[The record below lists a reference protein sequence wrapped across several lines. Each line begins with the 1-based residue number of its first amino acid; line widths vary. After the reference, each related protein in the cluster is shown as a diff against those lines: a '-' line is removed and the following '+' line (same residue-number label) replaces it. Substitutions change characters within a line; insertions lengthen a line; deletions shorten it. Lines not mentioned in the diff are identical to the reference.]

1 MAEEMEI
8 VLGEESGIT
17 LSLASSSLMF
27 SSAPS
32 YSCLGPRQLQHS
44 CMENV
49 EMNSLLGSLDT
60 ELVSLYL

>member
-32 YSCLGPRQLQHS
+32 YSCLGARQLQHS
-44 CMENV
+44 CIENV